1 MTKNEQEFYN
11 MDRYDILEESM
22 KVLDILSEFINEES
36 DNYLFSDEI
45 RTPLE
50 QAFQTIFS
58 IYEKLGDD
66 TLVEEL
72 RDKWEDRNKH

>member
-1 MTKNEQEFYN
+1 
-11 MDRYDILEESM
+11 MDPFDVLEESM

-36 DNYLFSDEI
+36 DNYIYSSEI

-50 QAFQTIFS
+50 QAFQTIYS

-72 RDKWEDRNKH
+72 RDKWENQKKH